1 MAPIGSFHAGTVG
14 ILNRLFMRSV
24 AGTQVVYVQNPI
36 VLGDDSEPQP
46 DIVLLRP
53 RADYYLGAH
62 PRAGDV
68 LLLIEVSDST
78 VQFDRKTKVPLYARH
93 GIPEVWLV
101 VGPRRRHVGST
112 VIRNRNTVFIKPAC
126 RCGKAD
132 WRPFC
137 CQRRKSAWMSC
148 SSAEWRFLQPQR
160 CGQRFPIE
168 PHPFPVQPYPPC
180 REPANRQRVQSV
192 LLLQDPRRQRVGVVA
207 RQYRNPRLHDDR
219 PAVQFGGDEVDAG
232 SVCGFAG
239 RDGSFMGVQAA
250 KPGEQRGWMLSSRPR

>member
-1 MAPIGSFHAGTVG
+1 MAASASLSPAIQPAAKTGPIRHLWTVDEFQRMGETGFLDPEARLELIEGELFEMAPIGSFHAGTVG

-101 VGPRRRHVGST
+101 VGPRRRHVEIYRDPQPEHGVYQT
-112 VIRNRNTVFIKPAC
+112 C
-126 RCGKAD
+126 
-132 WRPFC
+132 
-137 CQRRKSAWMSC
+137 
-148 SSAEWRFLQPQR
+148 LQ
-160 CGQRFPIE
+160 
-168 PHPFPVQPYPPC
+168 V
-180 REPANRQRVQSV
+180 REGGLAPV
-192 LLLQDPRRQRVGVVA
+192 LLPA
-207 RQYRNPRLHDDR
+207 AEIRL
-219 PAVQFGGDEVDAG
+219 DELFIG
-232 SVCGFAG
+232 
-239 RDGSFMGVQAA
+239 
-250 KPGEQRGWMLSSRPR
+250 